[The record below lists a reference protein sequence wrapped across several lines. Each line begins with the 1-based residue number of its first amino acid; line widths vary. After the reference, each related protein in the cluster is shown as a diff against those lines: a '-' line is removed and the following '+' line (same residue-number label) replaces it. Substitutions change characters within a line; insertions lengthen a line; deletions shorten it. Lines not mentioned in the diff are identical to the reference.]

1 MKTRIFTERR
11 RFKESS
17 ILFKSEK
24 REAISAAISTI
35 IVHRMELETYV
46 ALYPKFR
53 YALSPITIEV
63 KAPRIVKLIAE
74 STVSFNIG
82 PMAAVAGVL
91 ADLAV
96 EAILNA
102 GAKIAIVE
110 NGGEISASSNEPFTI
125 VLHTGKNILSNRIGF
140 QINPSECPIGVAT
153 SSATVGHAITFG
165 EADSVTVIADTAGLA
180 DGAATAICN
189 SVRGK
194 DIEASI
200 QKGLEFAKKIRSI
213 IRGTL
218 IVRGEYVG
226 SIGNIPQ
233 LIRVKKGLDLS
244 KVLLIEFP
252 RPECIN
258 NKLS

>member
-1 MKTRIFTERR
+1 MKTGIVAERR

-17 ILFKSEK
+17 ILFKSDK
-24 REAISAAISTI
+24 REGIDAAISTI
-35 IVHRMELETYV
+35 RVHRMELETYV
-46 ALYPKFR
+46 ALHQEFR
-53 YALSPITIEV
+53 YALSPIAIEV
-63 KAPRIVKLIAE
+63 EAPRIVKLIAE
-74 STVSFNIG
+74 STIPFNIG

-110 NGGEISASSNEPFTI
+110 DGGEISASSNEPFTI
-125 VLHTGKNILSNRIGF
+125 ALHAGKNILSNRIGF

-153 SSATVGHAITFG
+153 SSATVGHAISFG
-165 EADSVTVIADTAGLA
+165 EADSVTALADTAGIA

-194 DIEASI
+194 DVEASV
-200 QKGLEFAKKIRSI
+200 QKGLEFANKVRNI
-213 IRGTL
+213 IRGAL

-226 SIGNIPQ
+226 SIGKIPQ
-233 LIRVKKGLDLS
+233 LINVKKGLDLS
-244 KVLLIEFP
+244 KVLLMEFA
-252 RPECIN
+252 RPE
-258 NKLS
+258 SR